1 MNATEKARA
10 TGTRPGAGWSS
21 AWSRESG
28 PRGRCRA
35 AGAAGFRDPER
46 SRGRSAVRRNLAV
59 GPPSI
64 EQIYYGLNLRS
75 SKAEQPPLPVVV
87 VSRVVDA
94 PRRIMS
100 WF

>member
-1 MNATEKARA
+1 MQ
-10 TGTRPGAGWSS
+10 TGEASS
-21 AWSRESG
+21 AE
-28 PRGRCRA
+28 
-35 AGAAGFRDPER
+35 
-46 SRGRSAVRRNLAV
+46 AVRRKLAV

-64 EQIYYGLNLRS
+64 EQIYYGLNLTP

>member
-1 MNATEKARA
+1 MQPVL
-10 TGTRPGAGWSS
+10 GLTRLAGVVGEESS
-21 AWSRESG
+21 AQ
-28 PRGRCRA
+28 
-35 AGAAGFRDPER
+35 
-46 SRGRSAVRRNLAV
+46 AVRRNLAV

-64 EQIYYGLNLRS
+64 EQISYGLNLS
-75 SKAEQPPLPVVV
+75 PSKAGQPPIPVVV